1 MRAESFKQEVR
12 KMKLSKLFSGIF
24 GLAGGV
30 LAVLAVLVSLSA
42 LDASPVLLA
51 APEDALAQSEAM
63 MEAITQG
70 DFAQAGQ
77 KMQGQPDLGADR
89 EPADEVGAM
98 IWNAFVDSIR
108 YEFTGEC
115 YATDSG
121 VARDVTIETL
131 DISSVT
137 ASLRQRSQSL
147 LNQRVAEAEDVEQIY
162 DDNGDY
168 REDFVMEVLHDAA
181 RQALEEDAVSTS
193 KEITLNLVYQ
203 QEQWWVVPDAA
214 LLSAISGGIA
224 G

>member
-1 MRAESFKQEVR
+1 MKQ
-12 KMKLSKLFSGIF
+12 LFSGLF

-30 LAVLAVLVSLSA
+30 LAILAVLVSLSA

-51 APEDALAQSEAM
+51 APEDALSQSEAM
-63 MEAITQG
+63 MEAFARG

-89 EPADEVGAM
+89 EPADEVGKM
-98 IWNAFVDSIR
+98 IWSAFVDSIR
-108 YEFTGEC
+108 YEFTGDC

-121 VARDVTIETL
+121 IARDVTIETL

-137 ASLRQRSQSL
+137 ASLRQRSRKL
-147 LNQRVAEAEDVEQIY
+147 LNERVAAAEDVEQIY
-162 DDNGDY
+162 DENGDY
-168 REDFVMEVLHDAA
+168 REDFVMAVLHDAA
-181 RQALEEDAVSTS
+181 RQALEEDASHTS
-193 KEITLNLVYQ
+193 CQVTLKLSYQ
-203 QEQWWVVPDAA
+203 DGQWWVVPDQA